1 MRKAASRSND
11 SAAVRKAVVRCA
23 IYTRK
28 SSEEGLEQDFN
39 SLDAQREACEA
50 YVASQRSEGWIALS
64 KMYDDGGFSGGTME
78 RPALK
83 ELLADIDGGLV
94 DLVIVYK
101 VDRLTRSLSDFA
113 KIVDV
118 FDAAG
123 ASFVSVTQSFN
134 TTTSMGRLTLN
145 MLLSFAQFEREVTGE
160 RIRDKIAASKA
171 KGMWMGGRPPLGYE
185 VRDRRL
191 EIVEAEA
198 ETVRHIFRRYAE
210 LGSVFDLRDDL
221 AASGITAK
229 RHVSVSGNVT
239 GGGLIERGA
248 LYHLLQN
255 HLYRGEIS
263 HKGQIYPGQ
272 HEAIIDEELWN
283 LVQAKLAEKR
293 VERSVRS
300 DAAQPSLL
308 AGLLRDEDGIV
319 LTPTHANKKGRR
331 YRYYVSH
338 DLIAGRKPKA
348 NTSNPGGQPPRRR
361 SSARRI
367 PATDLEAI
375 VEQRL
380 VAFLSDAA
388 AIDAIVAPRAIDIEE
403 RRRLVAALAEFAD
416 NWLERQPSE
425 KVAVLKFLVSGIIV
439 TASSVEIALCVD
451 AVVELAR
458 NPNGYSSEG
467 LAWSRKALHA
477 EASSENKE
485 DSTDETLTL
494 TVPAFFKR
502 VGMEMRHL
510 VGVSGSP
517 MSGKPDRSLTRIIAQ
532 AHRFRELL
540 ILSDGRPVTEL
551 AEKCGVTKS
560 YFTRILRLSFLAP
573 SITESIIRGVQ
584 PIDLSVLKLSD
595 TQNLPVS
602 WKTQRRELGFD

>member
-1 MRKAASRSND
+1 MRKASSRSND
-11 SAAVRKAVVRCA
+11 GAAARKTVVRCA

-50 YVASQRSEGWIALS
+50 YVASQRSEGWIALP

-78 RPALK
+78 RPALN
-83 ELLADIDGGLV
+83 ELLVDIDAGLV

-101 VDRLTRSLSDFA
+101 VDRLTHSLGDFA

-185 VRDRRL
+185 VRDRKL
-191 EIVEAEA
+191 EIVECEAEA
-198 ETVRHIFRRYAE
+198 VRHIFRRYVE
-210 LGSVFDLRDDL
+210 HGSVFDLRDEF
-221 AASGITAK
+221 AASGVTAK

-263 HKGQIYPGQ
+263 HKGRIYPGQ
-272 HEAIIDEELWN
+272 HAAIVDEELWN
-283 LVQAKLAEKR
+283 LVQAKLRDNR

-300 DAAQPSLL
+300 DASQPSLL

-319 LTPTHANKKGRR
+319 LTPTHANKKGCR

-348 NTSNPGGQPPRRR
+348 NTSNPGGKPPRRR

-380 VAFLSDAA
+380 VAFLGDAA
-388 AIDAIVAPRAIDIEE
+388 AIDIED

-416 NWLERQPSE
+416 NWPDLQPSE
-425 KVAVLKFLVSGIIV
+425 KVAILKLLVSGIVV
-439 TASSVEIALCVD
+439 TASSVEITLRVG
-451 AVVELAR
+451 AVVDLAR
-458 NPNGYSSEG
+458 
-467 LAWSRKALHA
+467 HA
-477 EASSENKE
+477 HDWDSDCVARMGKRAQLPSASAIHDGSI
-485 DSTDETLTL
+485 DEILTL
-494 TVPAFFKR
+494 TVPAFLKR

-510 VGVSGSP
+510 IGVTNSSLDR
-517 MSGKPDRSLTRIIAQ
+517 KPDRSLTRIIAQ
-532 AHRFRELL
+532 AYRFRDLL
-540 ILSDGRPVTEL
+540 VRSNGRPF
-551 AEKCGVTKS
+551 AEMADECGVTTS
-560 YFTRILRLSFLAP
+560 YFTRIVRFGFLAP
-573 SITESIIRGVQ
+573 GILEAVVSGTQ
-584 PIDLSVLKLSD
+584 PVALKAQKLSL
-595 TQNLPVS
+595 LPTLPIE
-602 WKTQRRELGFD
+602 WQAQRRELGFG